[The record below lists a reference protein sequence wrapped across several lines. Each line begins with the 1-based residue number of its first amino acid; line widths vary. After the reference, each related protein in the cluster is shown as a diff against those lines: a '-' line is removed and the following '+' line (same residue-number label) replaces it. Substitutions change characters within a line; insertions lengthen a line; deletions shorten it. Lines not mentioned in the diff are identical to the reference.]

1 MSLSQNNDAVISPTQ
16 DSADVILVGGGLA
29 NGILACFL
37 RARHP
42 QLRILLLE
50 AHSKIPTSRTW
61 CFHHSDLNQTQHTVI
76 QPLIAKQWFG
86 YDVQFPDLSKKSFD
100 YRYYAVTP
108 PQLQGHLQSIL
119 QENLK
124 FNQKVTSI
132 SPHSIELSTGETLT
146 AACVVDGRGCRDSF
160 APCGYQKFVGL
171 HVRLKAPHGLQRP
184 VLMDAT
190 VPQLDGYRFMY
201 VLPFNENEL
210 LIEDTRYSENARLD
224 IDAYE
229 HLILHYAASQQ
240 WKVESVLS
248 QESGVLPLPLNF
260 HQTIP
265 KNTLVPTVG
274 MAAGLFHPVTG
285 YSLPDAVRTAD
296 LFSNEAS
303 IRSEKLSKLLQEY
316 KEQQK
321 VDWKYL
327 CLLNR
332 MMFQAAKPT
341 ERYKI
346 FERFYTL
353 DKNLIQRFYRGK
365 LFLRDK
371 VRILMGKPPVPVIAA
386 MKSLRRPLA

>member
-1 MSLSQNNDAVISPTQ
+1 MPQSKSNSAFTSSTL
-16 DSADVILVGGGLA
+16 DSADVILVGAGLA

-37 RARHP
+37 RNRYP

-50 AHSKIPTSRTW
+50 AASEIPTSRTW

-86 YDVQFPDLSKKSFD
+86 YDVQFPDLLKKSFD
-100 YRYYAVTP
+100 SRYYAINP
-108 PQLQGHLQSIL
+108 QQLQNHLQSIL

-124 FNQKVTSI
+124 FNQNVTSV
-132 SPHSIELSTGETLT
+132 SPHSVQLSSGETLT

-171 HVRLKAPHGLQRP
+171 HVRLKAPHGLERP
-184 VLMDAT
+184 ILMDAT

-201 VLPFNENEL
+201 VLPWSENEL
-210 LIEDTRYSENARLD
+210 LIEDTRYSENARLEV
-224 IDAYE
+224 DAYE

-240 WKVESVLS
+240 WKVQSVSS

-260 HQTIP
+260 HHSVP
-265 KNTLVPTVG
+265 KNSSVPTVG

-285 YSLPDAVRTAD
+285 YSLPDAVRIAD
-296 LFSNEAS
+296 LFTKVNSLH
-303 IRSEKLSKLLQEY
+303 SEKFAQILQEY

-321 VDWKYL
+321 GDWKYL

-371 VRILMGKPPVPVIAA
+371 VRILMGKPPVPVFAA
-386 MKSLRRPLA
+386 MKSLRRPLT